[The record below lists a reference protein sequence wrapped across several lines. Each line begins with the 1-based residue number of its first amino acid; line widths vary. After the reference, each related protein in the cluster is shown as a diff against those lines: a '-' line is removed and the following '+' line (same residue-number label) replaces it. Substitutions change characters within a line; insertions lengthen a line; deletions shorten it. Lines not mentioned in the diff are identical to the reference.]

1 MWAFENVHPKHSKVG
16 PLQVQNG
23 VVSYG
28 PYFGGSSQDLQ
39 VVNHHGLQVPWVG
52 LCDPFQMA

>member
-1 MWAFENVHPKHSKVG
+1 MIGLVNLAIDGWFFEMWALENVHPKHSKVG

-28 PYFGGSSQDLQ
+28 PYFGGSPQDL
-39 VVNHHGLQVPWVG
+39 
-52 LCDPFQMA
+52 